1 MKSFSIIKKNFKL
14 LIRSKAS
21 AFIILIGPLLVI
33 LLVGMVFSGKSSY
46 ELSIGYYAPEKNNL
60 TVAFVDALSQSK
72 YYVHAYS
79 SEESCVEKIEQG
91 VIHTCIIFSKD
102 FQLTNKQGQELRFLV
117 DYSRMNLVYKVIDSV
132 SGLLETESKE
142 LSYSLT
148 QLLLSKI
155 NLTLKEIGQDIASVD
170 AMNPQLNLIVADLQK
185 AKANTDSMKLE
196 MRNISAEELKLKTSE
211 INTTFANIRTQG
223 LELIN
228 KSQELIEWLS
238 DYISENE
245 TADLKEEF
253 DALTQ
258 EIIEVYNATPEQITE
273 LEESTNKISIHL
285 LEIESD
291 MNQNKELNKDTQ
303 EKIDS
308 AKNAIAASQ
317 TNLLNLK
324 NALSRTKQNL
334 ESISITNAETIV
346 SPVNVKIEP
355 IAAESSQMTFAF
367 PFLLVLVI
375 MFVALLLS
383 STLVMF
389 EKNSKAFFRVLVT
402 PTKPSLFVVTSF
414 ITSFIIIILQ
424 TAIILWLAAYFL
436 QIPLFK
442 NPLPIL
448 LIIFAISTFFIML
461 GMLLGYLFSTQE
473 GAVMASIVLG
483 SVFLFLSNLVVP
495 MESIAPALSSIIR
508 FNPYVLGSELLRKA
522 LLFKVELQGES
533 LIVILSLLGASLV
546 LFLLMIIFVS
556 LKNRKRAKIKPEPVL
571 KKKTD
576 DIMARQKESGF
587 VLDHKKAT
595 NKTELLGLVSDMT
608 KTEFEE
614 SINERENKVA
624 DWVEKE
630 LGDKRLAAR
639 LRKTVSRKEI
649 IRLLEEDI
657 KKTSGENDS
666 ENNKQNNE

>member
-33 LLVGMVFSGKSSY
+33 LLVGLVFSGKTSY
-46 ELSIGYYAPEKNNL
+46 ELSIGYFAPEKNNL
-60 TVAFVDALSQSK
+60 TASFVDALSQSK
-72 YYVHAYS
+72 YYVHAYP
-79 SEESCVEKIEQG
+79 SEESCVKKIEQG

-102 FQLTNKQGQELRFLV
+102 FQLSNQQGEELRFLV

-155 NLTLKEIGQDIASVD
+155 NLTLKEIGQDLVLVD

-185 AKANTDSMKLE
+185 ARTNTDSVKLE

-211 INTTFANIRTQG
+211 INTSFADIRMQG

-238 DYISENE
+238 DYITANE
-245 TADLKEEF
+245 TADVKEEF
-253 DALTQ
+253 DELTK
-258 EIIEVYNATPEQITE
+258 EIIEVYNATPEQLAE
-273 LEESTNKISIHL
+273 LEESTTKISIHL

-291 MNQNKELNKDTQ
+291 MNQNRNLNKDTQ
-303 EKIDS
+303 ERIDS
-308 AKNAIAASQ
+308 AKNALAAVQSS
-317 TNLLNLK
+317 LLGLQ

-346 SPVNVKIEP
+346 SPVNVRIEP
-355 IAAESSQMTFAF
+355 IAIESSQMTFAF

-402 PTKPSLFVVTSF
+402 PTKPSLFVITTF
-414 ITSFIIIILQ
+414 ITSSIIIILQ
-424 TAIILWLAAYFL
+424 TAIILWLATHFL
-436 QIPLFK
+436 NIPLFK
-442 NPLPIL
+442 NTLPIL
-448 LIIFAISTFFIML
+448 LIIFAISTFFILL

-483 SVFLFLSNLVVP
+483 SLFLFLSNLVVP
-495 MESIAPALSSIIR
+495 LESIAPALSNIIR
-508 FNPYVLGSELLRKA
+508 FNPYVLASELLRKA

-533 LIVILSLLGASLV
+533 LIIILSLLGASLAI
-546 LFLLMIIFVS
+546 FLLIIIFVS
-556 LKNRKRAKIKPEPVL
+556 LKNRKRAKIKPEPAL
-571 KKKTD
+571 RKKTD
-576 DIMARQKESGF
+576 DIMVRQTPAEF
-587 VLDHKKAT
+587 VLDDKKAA
-595 NKTELLGLVSDMT
+595 NKAELLRLVSDMT
-608 KTEFEE
+608 RSEFEDNV
-614 SINERENKVA
+614 NERENKVA

-630 LGDKRLAAR
+630 LGDKKLAAK

-649 IRLLEEDI
+649 IRTLEEDI
-657 KKTSGENDS
+657 KKASKENEPETD
-666 ENNKQNNE
+666 E

>member
-33 LLVGMVFSGKSSY
+33 LLVGLVFSGKTSY
-46 ELSIGYYAPEKNNL
+46 ELSIGYFAPEKNNL
-60 TVAFVDALSQSK
+60 TASFVDALSQSK
-72 YYVHAYS
+72 YYVHAYP
-79 SEESCVEKIEQG
+79 SEESCVKKIEQG

-102 FQLTNKQGQELRFLV
+102 FQLSNQQGEELRFLV

-155 NLTLKEIGQDIASVD
+155 NLTLKEIGQDLVLVD

-185 AKANTDSMKLE
+185 ARTNTDSMKLE

-211 INTTFANIRTQG
+211 INTSFADIRMQG

-228 KSQELIEWLS
+228 KSRELIEWLS
-238 DYISENE
+238 DYITANE
-245 TADLKEEF
+245 TADVKEEF
-253 DALTQ
+253 DELTK
-258 EIIEVYNATPEQITE
+258 EIIEVYNATPEQLAE
-273 LEESTNKISIHL
+273 LEESTTKISIHL

-291 MNQNKELNKDTQ
+291 MNQNRNLNKDTQ
-303 EKIDS
+303 ERIDS
-308 AKNAIAASQ
+308 AKNALAAVQSS
-317 TNLLNLK
+317 LLGLQ

-346 SPVNVKIEP
+346 SPVNVRIEP
-355 IAAESSQMTFAF
+355 IAIESSQMTFAF

-402 PTKPSLFVVTSF
+402 PTKPSLFVITTF
-414 ITSFIIIILQ
+414 ITSSIIIILQ
-424 TAIILWLAAYFL
+424 TAIILWLATHFL
-436 QIPLFK
+436 NIPLFK
-442 NPLPIL
+442 NTLPIL
-448 LIIFAISTFFIML
+448 LIIFAISTFFILL

-483 SVFLFLSNLVVP
+483 SLFLFLSNLVVP
-495 MESIAPALSSIIR
+495 LESIAPALSNIIR
-508 FNPYVLGSELLRKA
+508 FNPYVLASELLRKA

-533 LIVILSLLGASLV
+533 LIIILSLLGASLAI
-546 LFLLMIIFVS
+546 FLLIIIFVS
-556 LKNRKRAKIKPEPVL
+556 LKNRKRAKIKPEPAL
-571 KKKTD
+571 RKKTD
-576 DIMARQKESGF
+576 DIMVRQTPAEF
-587 VLDHKKAT
+587 VLDDKKAA
-595 NKTELLGLVSDMT
+595 NKAELLRLVSDMT
-608 KTEFEE
+608 RSEFEDNV
-614 SINERENKVA
+614 NERENKVA

-630 LGDKRLAAR
+630 LGDKKLAAK

-649 IRLLEEDI
+649 IRTLEEDI
-657 KKTSGENDS
+657 KKASKENEPETD
-666 ENNKQNNE
+666 E

>member
-33 LLVGMVFSGKSSY
+33 LLVGLVFSGKTSY
-46 ELSIGYYAPEKNNL
+46 ELSIGYFAPEKNNL
-60 TVAFVDALSQSK
+60 TASFVDALSQSK
-72 YYVHAYS
+72 YYVHAYP
-79 SEESCVEKIEQG
+79 SEESCVKKIEQG

-102 FQLTNKQGQELRFLV
+102 FQLSNQQGEELRFLV

-155 NLTLKEIGQDIASVD
+155 NLTLKEIGQDLVLVD

-185 AKANTDSMKLE
+185 ARTNTDSVKLE

-211 INTTFANIRTQG
+211 INTSFADIRMQG

-238 DYISENE
+238 DYITANE
-245 TADLKEEF
+245 TADVKEEF
-253 DALTQ
+253 DELTK
-258 EIIEVYNATPEQITE
+258 EIIEVYNATPEQLAE
-273 LEESTNKISIHL
+273 LEESTTKISIHL

-291 MNQNKELNKDTQ
+291 MNQNRNLNKDTQ
-303 EKIDS
+303 ERIDS
-308 AKNAIAASQ
+308 AKNALAAVQSS
-317 TNLLNLK
+317 LLGLQ

-346 SPVNVKIEP
+346 SPVNVRIEP
-355 IAAESSQMTFAF
+355 IAIESSQMTFAF

-402 PTKPSLFVVTSF
+402 PTKPSLFVITTF
-414 ITSFIIIILQ
+414 ITSSIIIILQ
-424 TAIILWLAAYFL
+424 TAIILWLATHFL
-436 QIPLFK
+436 NIPLFK
-442 NPLPIL
+442 NTLPIL
-448 LIIFAISTFFIML
+448 LIIFAISTFFILL

-483 SVFLFLSNLVVP
+483 SLFLFLSNLVVP
-495 MESIAPALSSIIR
+495 LESIAPALSNIIR
-508 FNPYVLGSELLRKA
+508 FNPYVLASELLRKA

-533 LIVILSLLGASLV
+533 LIIILSLLGASLAI
-546 LFLLMIIFVS
+546 FLLIIIFVS
-556 LKNRKRAKIKPEPVL
+556 LKNRKRAKIKPEPAL
-571 KKKTD
+571 RKKTTD
-576 DIMARQKESGF
+576 NITSQTPAEF
-587 VLDHKKAT
+587 VLDDKKAA
-595 NKTELLGLVSDMT
+595 NKEELLRLVSDMT
-608 KTEFEE
+608 RSEFEDNV
-614 SINERENKVA
+614 NERENKVA
-624 DWVEKE
+624 DWVEKK
-630 LGDKRLAAR
+630 LGDKKLAAK

-649 IRLLEEDI
+649 IRMLEEDI
-657 KKTSGENDS
+657 KKASKENEL
-666 ENNKQNNE
+666 ENKE

>member
-33 LLVGMVFSGKSSY
+33 LLVGLVFSGKTSY
-46 ELSIGYYAPEKNNL
+46 ELSIGYFAPEKNNL
-60 TVAFVDALSQSK
+60 TASFVDALSQSK
-72 YYVHAYS
+72 YYVHAYP
-79 SEESCVEKIEQG
+79 SEESCIKKIEQG

-102 FQLTNKQGQELRFLV
+102 FQLSNQQGEELRFLV

-148 QLLLSKI
+148 HLLLSKI

-185 AKANTDSMKLE
+185 ARTNTDSVKLE

-211 INTTFANIRTQG
+211 INTSFADIRMQG

-238 DYISENE
+238 DYITANE
-245 TADLKEEF
+245 TADVKEEF
-253 DALTQ
+253 DELTK
-258 EIIEVYNATPEQITE
+258 EIIEVYNATPEQLAE
-273 LEESTNKISIHL
+273 LEESTTKISIHL

-291 MNQNKELNKDTQ
+291 MNQNRNLNKDTQ
-303 EKIDS
+303 ERIDS
-308 AKNAIAASQ
+308 AKNALAAVQSS
-317 TNLLNLK
+317 LLGLQ

-346 SPVNVKIEP
+346 SPVNVRIEP
-355 IAAESSQMTFAF
+355 IAIESSQMTFAF

-389 EKNSKAFFRVLVT
+389 EKNSKALFRVLVT
-402 PTKPSLFVVTSF
+402 PTKPSLFVITTF
-414 ITSFIIIILQ
+414 ITSSIIIILQ
-424 TAIILWLAAYFL
+424 TAIILWLATHFL
-436 QIPLFK
+436 NIPLFK
-442 NPLPIL
+442 NTLPIL
-448 LIIFAISTFFIML
+448 LIIFAISTFFILL

-495 MESIAPALSSIIR
+495 MESIAPTLSNIIR
-508 FNPYVLGSELLRKA
+508 FNPYVLASELLRKA

-533 LIVILSLLGASLV
+533 LIIILSLLGASLAI
-546 LFLLMIIFVS
+546 FLLIIIFVS
-556 LKNRKRAKIKPEPVL
+556 LKNRKRAKIKPEPAL
-571 KKKTD
+571 RKKTTD
-576 DIMARQKESGF
+576 NITSQTPAEF
-587 VLDHKKAT
+587 VLDDKKAA
-595 NKTELLGLVSDMT
+595 NKAELLRLVSDMT
-608 KTEFEE
+608 RSEFEDNV
-614 SINERENKVA
+614 NERENKVA

-630 LGDKRLAAR
+630 LGDKKLAAK

-649 IRLLEEDI
+649 IRTLEEDI
-657 KKTSGENDS
+657 KKASKENEPETD
-666 ENNKQNNE
+666 E

>member
-33 LLVGMVFSGKSSY
+33 LLVGLVFSGKTSY
-46 ELSIGYYAPEKNNL
+46 ELSIGYFAPEKNNL
-60 TVAFVDALSQSK
+60 TASFVDALSQSK
-72 YYVHAYS
+72 YYVHAYP
-79 SEESCVEKIEQG
+79 SEESCIKKIEQG

-102 FQLTNKQGQELRFLV
+102 FQLSNQQGEELRFLV

-148 QLLLSKI
+148 HLLLSKI

-185 AKANTDSMKLE
+185 ARTNTDSMKLE

-211 INTTFANIRTQG
+211 INTSFADIRMQG

-238 DYISENE
+238 DYNCDITANE
-245 TADLKEEF
+245 TADVKEEF
-253 DALTQ
+253 DELTK
-258 EIIEVYNATPEQITE
+258 EIIEVYNATPEQIAE
-273 LEESTNKISIHL
+273 LEESTKKISIHL

-291 MNQNKELNKDTQ
+291 MNQNRNFNKDTQ
-303 EKIDS
+303 ERIDS
-308 AKNAIAASQ
+308 AKKALAAVQSS
-317 TNLLNLK
+317 LLDLK

-346 SPVNVKIEP
+346 SPVNVRIEP
-355 IAAESSQMTFAF
+355 IAIESSQMTFAF

-389 EKNSKAFFRVLVT
+389 EKNSKALFRVLVT
-402 PTKPSLFVVTSF
+402 PTKPSLFVITTF
-414 ITSFIIIILQ
+414 ITSSIIIILQ
-424 TAIILWLAAYFL
+424 TAIILWLATHFL
-436 QIPLFK
+436 NIPLFK
-442 NPLPIL
+442 NTLPIL
-448 LIIFAISTFFIML
+448 LIIFAISTFFILL

-495 MESIAPALSSIIR
+495 MESIAPTLSNIIR
-508 FNPYVLGSELLRKA
+508 FNPYVLASELLRKA

-533 LIVILSLLGASLV
+533 LIIILSLLGASLAI
-546 LFLLMIIFVS
+546 FLLIIIFVS
-556 LKNRKRAKIKPEPVL
+556 LKNRKRAKIKPEPAL
-571 KKKTD
+571 RKKTTD
-576 DIMARQKESGF
+576 NITSQTPAEF
-587 VLDHKKAT
+587 VLDDKKAA
-595 NKTELLGLVSDMT
+595 NKEELLRLVSDMT
-608 KTEFEE
+608 RSEFEDN
-614 SINERENKVA
+614 INERENKVA
-624 DWVEKE
+624 DWVEKK
-630 LGDKRLAAR
+630 LGDKKLAAK

-649 IRLLEEDI
+649 IRMLEEDI
-657 KKTSGENDS
+657 KKASKENEL
-666 ENNKQNNE
+666 ENKE

>member
-33 LLVGMVFSGKSSY
+33 LLVGLVFSGKTSY
-46 ELSIGYYAPEKNNL
+46 ELSIGYFAPEKNNL
-60 TVAFVDALSQSK
+60 TASFVDALSQSK
-72 YYVHAYS
+72 YYVHAYP
-79 SEESCVEKIEQG
+79 SEESCVKKIEQG

-102 FQLTNKQGQELRFLV
+102 FQLSNQQGEELRFLV

-155 NLTLKEIGQDIASVD
+155 NLTLKEIGQDLVLVD

-185 AKANTDSMKLE
+185 ARTNTDSVKLE

-211 INTTFANIRTQG
+211 INTSFADIRMQG

-238 DYISENE
+238 DYITANE
-245 TADLKEEF
+245 TADVKEEF
-253 DALTQ
+253 DELTK
-258 EIIEVYNATPEQITE
+258 EIIEVYNATPEQLAE
-273 LEESTNKISIHL
+273 LEESTTKISIHL

-291 MNQNKELNKDTQ
+291 MNQNRNLNKDTQ
-303 EKIDS
+303 ERIDS
-308 AKNAIAASQ
+308 AKNALAAVQSS
-317 TNLLNLK
+317 LLGLQ

-346 SPVNVKIEP
+346 SPVNVRIEP
-355 IAAESSQMTFAF
+355 IAIESSQMTFAF

-402 PTKPSLFVVTSF
+402 PTKPSLFVITTF
-414 ITSFIIIILQ
+414 ITSSIIIILQ
-424 TAIILWLAAYFL
+424 TAIILWLATHFL
-436 QIPLFK
+436 NIPLFK
-442 NPLPIL
+442 NTLPIL
-448 LIIFAISTFFIML
+448 LIIFAISTFFILL

-483 SVFLFLSNLVVP
+483 SLFLFLSNLVVP
-495 MESIAPALSSIIR
+495 LESIAPALSNIIR
-508 FNPYVLGSELLRKA
+508 FNPYVLASELLRKA

-533 LIVILSLLGASLV
+533 LIIILSLLGASLAI
-546 LFLLMIIFVS
+546 FLLIIIFVS
-556 LKNRKRAKIKPEPVL
+556 LKNRKRAKIKPEPAL
-571 KKKTD
+571 RKKTTD
-576 DIMARQKESGF
+576 NITSQTPAEF
-587 VLDHKKAT
+587 VLDDKKAA
-595 NKTELLGLVSDMT
+595 NKAELLRLVSDMT
-608 KTEFEE
+608 RSEFEDNV
-614 SINERENKVA
+614 NERENKVA

-630 LGDKRLAAR
+630 LGDKKLAAK

-649 IRLLEEDI
+649 IRTLEEDI
-657 KKTSGENDS
+657 KKASKENEPETD
-666 ENNKQNNE
+666 E